1 MKMIIIGLSIFSF
14 LLNAQNEIFKAK
26 LKGIQIDEYNPGYE
40 IDSLTVYQSGE
51 WVYMRAYSAAGFG
64 DILATK
70 LKETSLQTA
79 KPAVGYF
86 TGFTA
91 SSPGDGYIYLTAT
104 SDGGFNQD
112 IIKVKWSG
120 IGAQTFTAPSGQCI
134 SGFVKSG
141 PDADGYVYLLVNTGF
156 IGVEEEQKDRE
167 AGIYKFGFELR
178 VIGPNP
184 TREYTKIFYSIPNHS
199 SVRLEVY
206 DISGRLVKRLV
217 DSFQNRGRYNLSW
230 ACVDENGEALPD
242 GVYLVRLTNGK
253 QVATEKLLLLK

>member
-1 MKMIIIGLSIFSF
+1 MKMIIIGLTIFSF

-91 SSPGDGYIYLTAT
+91 SSPGDGYIYLTAI

-112 IIKVKWSG
+112 IIKAKWSG
-120 IGAQTFTAPSGQCI
+120 IGVQTFTAPANQCI
-134 SGFVKSG
+134 NGFIKSG
-141 PDADGYVYLLVNTGF
+141 PDADGYIYLLVNTGPTG
-156 IGVEEEQKDRE
+156 IEEEKKKEITIERL
-167 AGIYKFGFELR
+167 IFGLK
-178 VIGPNP
+178 VLGPNP